1 LALVHFLRV
10 KTDEVLT
17 SPEHVRG
24 FGRFLPLLIV
34 LAAVVGVWALGL
46 NRYLSFSSIAEN
58 RELLRS
64 FVAANVPLS
73 LAAYGLVYFL
83 ATVVLLPGAALL
95 TILGGFLFGW
105 QIAAALTIV
114 AATLGA
120 TLIFLVARSSI
131 GDVFVRRAGQRVNK
145 LACGFAANA
154 FSYLLFLRLV
164 PLFPFCVVN
173 IAPALFNVGTR
184 AFFFATLIGIAP
196 ATIAYSV
203 LGAGLD
209 SIIESELKDHNRCL
223 ALGGQH
229 CALNLDPAEL
239 FTAPMIA
246 AFLLLGMIALLPPLL
261 KHFRSGALK
270 RVEPR

>member
-1 LALVHFLRV
+1 LVHFRWV
-10 KTDEVLT
+10 KTDEILT
-17 SPEHVRG
+17 SPERARG
-24 FGRFLPLLIV
+24 FGRFLPLLVV
-34 LAAVVGVWALGL
+34 LAAVIGAWALGL

-64 FVAANVPLS
+64 FVAANFPLS
-73 LAAYGLVYFL
+73 LAAYGVAYFL

-105 QIAAALTIV
+105 QFAAALTIV

-120 TLIFLVARSSI
+120 TLIFLVARSSF

-145 LACGFAANA
+145 LSSGFAADA

-164 PLFPFCVVN
+164 PLFPFFIVN
-173 IAPALFNVGTR
+173 IAPALFNVRTR
-184 AFFFATLIGIAP
+184 TFFFATLIGIAP

-209 SIIESELKDHNRCL
+209 SIIESELEDHRRCL
-223 ALGGQH
+223 ASGAQH
-229 CALNLDPAEL
+229 CMLNLDPFEL
-239 FTAPMIA
+239 FTAPVIA
-246 AFLLLGMIALLPPLL
+246 AFLLLGMIALLPPIL

>member
-1 LALVHFLRV
+1 LVHFPRV
-10 KTDEVLT
+10 KTDEILT
-17 SPEHVRG
+17 SPEPAPG
-24 FGRFLPLLIV
+24 FGRFLPLLVILVAVILAWV
-34 LAAVVGVWALGL
+34 LGF

-64 FVAANVPLS
+64 FVAANFPLS

-105 QIAAALTIV
+105 QLAAALTIV

-120 TLIFLVARSSI
+120 TLIFLIARSSL
-131 GDVFVRRAGQRVNK
+131 GDVLVRRAGQRVNR
-145 LACGFAANA
+145 LSSGFAADA

-164 PLFPFCVVN
+164 PLFPFCIVN
-173 IAPALFNVGTR
+173 IAPALFNVRTR
-184 AFFFATLIGIAP
+184 TFFFATLIGIAP
-196 ATIAYSV
+196 ATIAYSI

-209 SIIESELKDHNRCL
+209 SIVAAELEDHRRCL
-223 ALGGQH
+223 ASGGQH
-229 CALNLDPAEL
+229 CMLNLDPSEL

-246 AFLLLGMIALLPPLL
+246 AFLLLGAIALLPPLL
-261 KHFRSGALK
+261 KHLRSGALK
-270 RVEPR
+270 RVEHR